1 MLQEA
6 GYDFESW
13 TLDETDE
20 LKELFELSYKGI
32 THILPVIR
40 F

>member
-13 TLDETDE
+13 TLDKTDE
-20 LKELFELSYKGI
+20 LKELFELGYKGI